1 MLKVNTI
8 IVDASPTLEL
18 AKGEYVMKEIKK
30 FETESKELLNLMIN
44 SIYSNNEIFLRELIS
59 NASDAIDKYK
69 YLSLTSK
76 GEVPLLDHEIKIA
89 LDKKNRTI
97 TISDNGIGMS
107 KEDLMNNLGTI
118 ARSGSKDF
126 MSKVKEAKE
135 KGDLDIIGQFGVGF
149 YSAFMVAKKIDVL
162 TKTNDGQ
169 AYLFSSEGEDS
180 YSIEE
185 AEKES
190 VGTTITLY
198 LKKSTDEI
206 NYDKY
211 LEEYEIK
218 DLVKRYSDYIR
229 YPIKMNCKVRKPKLD
244 KDGNEIK
251 DETEELFEE
260 QTLNSM
266 IPLWKKNKKDVTDEE
281 LNKFYKDKFM
291 DYENPLISLFVSVDG
306 KITYNSLLFIPS
318 HVPYNLYS
326 ESYEKGLQLYSK
338 GVFIKDKAPE
348 LLPDYLKFVK
358 GLVDSPDLNL
368 NISREILQ
376 HSPIMEKIK
385 ENVEKKVIDKL
396 KEVLKEDKEKY
407 FKFWKEFGEHIK
419 YGIYSTY
426 GGKKELLEDILVFH
440 SLNKNDKYITLKE
453 YKDNMAKG
461 QKAIYFVSGENLDA
475 IKLLPQ
481 IERYKKLGYDVLMLD
496 QRIDEFCIMMM
507 RDYDKTE
514 FKSITDDTTN
524 EISKE
529 EQENIDKVSADN
541 KRLLDNLKEG
551 LKEEIDDVV
560 ISSKL
565 VDSPLCLSTK
575 DGLSLEMEKTLN
587 EQPGNEEKVK
597 ARKVLEINPEHDLF
611 KAFVAIQEDDEL
623 VKQYASVLLDEAMLL
638 EGRDIVNKKEFVK
651 KLNELMIKA
660 FSK

>member
-1 MLKVNTI
+1 
-8 IVDASPTLEL
+8 
-18 AKGEYVMKEIKK
+18 MKEIKK

-76 GEVPLLDHEIKIA
+76 GKVPLLDHDIHIS

-107 KEDLMNNLGTI
+107 KEDLVNNLGTI

-126 MSKVKEAKE
+126 MNKVKEAKE
-135 KGDLDIIGQFGVGF
+135 KKDLDIIGQFGVGF
-149 YSAFMVAKKIDVL
+149 YSAFMVASKIDVL
-162 TKTNDGQ
+162 TKTYDGQ

-185 AEKES
+185 SNKEET
-190 VGTTITLY
+190 GTSITLY
-198 LKKSTDEI
+198 LKKSSKEVD
-206 NYDKY
+206 YDKY
-211 LEEYEIK
+211 LEEYQIK
-218 DLVKRYSDYIR
+218 DLVRRYSDYIR
-229 YPIKMNCKVRKPKLD
+229 YPIKMICTTHKPKLD

-251 DETEELFEE
+251 GETEEVKGE

-266 IPLWKKNKKDVTDEE
+266 VPLWKKNKKDVTDEE

-291 DYENPLISLFVSVDG
+291 DYEDPAISLFVSVDG

-326 ESYEKGLQLYSK
+326 ENYEKGLQLYSK

-348 LLPDYLKFVK
+348 LIPDYLKFAK

-376 HSPIMEKIK
+376 HSPIMEKIA

-407 FKFWKEFGEHIK
+407 FKFWKNFGEHIK

-426 GGKKELLEDILVFH
+426 GGKKELLQDVLVFH
-440 SLNKNDKYITLKE
+440 SLNNNDDYVTLKE
-453 YKDNMAKG
+453 YKEKMPKE

-496 QRIDEFCIMMM
+496 QKIDEFCIMMM
-507 RDYDKTE
+507 HDYDKTE
-514 FKSITDDTTN
+514 FKSITDDATN

-529 EQENIDKVSADN
+529 EQEKIESTTADN

-597 ARKVLEINPEHDLF
+597 AKKVLEINPDHDLF
-611 KAFVAIQEDDEL
+611 KAFVAIQDQDDL
-623 VKQYASVLLDEAMLL
+623 VKEYASVLYDEAMLL
-638 EGRDIVNKKEFVK
+638 EGRDIANKKEFVR

>member
-1 MLKVNTI
+1 
-8 IVDASPTLEL
+8 
-18 AKGEYVMKEIKK
+18 MKEIKK

-76 GEVPLLDHEIKIA
+76 GKVPLLDHDIHIA

-107 KEDLMNNLGTI
+107 KEDLVNNLGTI

-149 YSAFMVAKKIDVL
+149 YSAFMVASKIDVL
-162 TKTNDGQ
+162 TKTYDGQ

-185 AEKES
+185 ANKEE

-198 LKKSTDEI
+198 LKKSSKEVD
-206 NYDKY
+206 YDKY
-211 LEEYEIK
+211 LEEYQIK

-229 YPIKMNCKVRKPKLD
+229 YPIKMMCVVHKPKLD

-251 DETEELFEE
+251 GETEEVKEE

-266 IPLWKKNKKDVTDEE
+266 VPLWKKNKKDVSDEE

-291 DYENPLISLFVSVDG
+291 DYEDPAISLFVSVDG

-326 ESYEKGLQLYSK
+326 ENYEKGLQLYSK

-348 LLPDYLKFVK
+348 LIPDYLKFVK

-376 HSPIMEKIK
+376 HSPIMEKIA

-407 FKFWKEFGEHIK
+407 FKFWKNFGEHIK

-426 GGKKELLEDILVFH
+426 GGKKDLLQDVLVFH
-440 SLNKNDKYITLKE
+440 SLNNNDEYVTLKE
-453 YKDNMAKG
+453 YKDKMPKD

-481 IERYKKLGYDVLMLD
+481 IERYKKLGYDVLLLD
-496 QRIDEFCIMMM
+496 QRIDKFCIMMM
-507 RDYDKTE
+507 HDYDKTE
-514 FKSITDDTTN
+514 FKSITDDATN

-529 EQENIDKVSADN
+529 EQEKIDNVTADS

-551 LKEEIDDVV
+551 LKDEIDDVV

-597 ARKVLEINPEHDLF
+597 AKKVLEINPEHDLF
-611 KAFVAIQEDDEL
+611 KAFVAIQDQDDL
-623 VKQYASVLLDEAMLL
+623 VKEYASVLYDEAMLL
-638 EGRDIVNKKEFVK
+638 EGREIANKKEFVK

>member
-1 MLKVNTI
+1 
-8 IVDASPTLEL
+8 
-18 AKGEYVMKEIKK
+18 MKEIKK

-76 GEVPLLDHEIKIA
+76 GKVPLLDHDIHIA
-89 LDKKNRTI
+89 LDKKKRII
-97 TISDNGIGMS
+97 TISDNGIGMN

-126 MSKVKEAKE
+126 MNKVKEAKE
-135 KGDLDIIGQFGVGF
+135 KKDLDIIGQFGVGF

-162 TKTNDGQ
+162 TKTYDGQ

-185 AEKES
+185 AKKEE

-198 LKKSTDEI
+198 LKKSSDEVD
-206 NYDKY
+206 YDKY
-211 LEEYEIK
+211 LEEYQIK

-229 YPIKMNCKVRKPKLD
+229 YPIKMMCTTHKPKLD

-251 DETEELFEE
+251 GETEEVKEE

-291 DYENPLISLFVSVDG
+291 DYEDPAISLFVSVDG

-318 HVPYNLYS
+318 HIPYNLYS
-326 ESYEKGLQLYSK
+326 ENYEKGLQLYSK

-348 LLPDYLKFVK
+348 LIPDYLKFVK

-376 HSPIMEKIK
+376 RSPIMEKIA

-407 FKFWKEFGEHIK
+407 VKFWKNFGEHIK

-426 GGKKELLEDILVFH
+426 GGKKELLEDVLVFH
-440 SLNKNDKYITLKE
+440 SLNNNDDYITLKE
-453 YKDNMAKG
+453 YKEKMAKD

-481 IERYKKLGYDVLMLD
+481 IERYKKLGYDVLLLD
-496 QRIDEFCIMMM
+496 QKIDEFCIMMM
-507 RDYDKTE
+507 QNYDKTE
-514 FKSITDDTTN
+514 FKSITDDATN
-524 EISKE
+524 ELSKE
-529 EQENIDKVSADN
+529 EQENIDKVAADN

-551 LKEEIDDVV
+551 LKDEIDDVV

-597 ARKVLEINPEHDLF
+597 AKKVLEINPEHDLF
-611 KAFVAIQEDDEL
+611 KAFVAIQEQDDL
-623 VKQYASVLLDEAMLL
+623 VKEYASVLLDEAMLL
-638 EGRDIVNKKEFVK
+638 EGREISNKKEFVR

>member
-1 MLKVNTI
+1 
-8 IVDASPTLEL
+8 
-18 AKGEYVMKEIKK
+18 MKEIKK

-76 GEVPLLDHEIKIA
+76 GTVPLLDHEIKIA

-185 AEKES
+185 AEKDG

-198 LKKSTDEI
+198 LKKSTDEV

-211 LEEYEIK
+211 LEEYEVK

-229 YPIKMNCKVRKPKLD
+229 YPIKMTCKVRKPKLD

-251 DETEELFEE
+251 DETEEVFEE

-266 IPLWKKNKKDVTDEE
+266 VPLWKKNKKDVTDEE

-291 DYENPLISLFVSVDG
+291 DYQDPAISLFVSVDG

-385 ENVEKKVIDKL
+385 ENVEKKVVDKL

-407 FKFWKEFGEHIK
+407 YKFWKDFGEHIK

-426 GGKKELLEDILVFH
+426 GGKKELLQDILVFH
-440 SLNKNDKYITLKE
+440 SLNKNDEYITLKE
-453 YKDNMAKG
+453 YKDNMAKD

-481 IERYKKLGYDVLMLD
+481 IERYKKLGYDVLLLD
-496 QRIDEFCIMMM
+496 QKIDEFCMMM
-507 RDYDKTE
+507 MQEYDKTE
-514 FKSITDDTTN
+514 FKSITDDATS

-551 LKEEIDDVV
+551 LKDEIDDVV

-638 EGRDIVNKKEFVK
+638 EGREIVNKKEFVK

-660 FSK
+660 FAK

>member
-1 MLKVNTI
+1 
-8 IVDASPTLEL
+8 
-18 AKGEYVMKEIKK
+18 
-30 FETESKELLNLMIN
+30 
-44 SIYSNNEIFLRELIS
+44 
-59 NASDAIDKYK
+59 
-69 YLSLTSK
+69 
-76 GEVPLLDHEIKIA
+76 
-89 LDKKNRTI
+89 
-97 TISDNGIGMS
+97 
-107 KEDLMNNLGTI
+107 
-118 ARSGSKDF
+118 
-126 MSKVKEAKE
+126 
-135 KGDLDIIGQFGVGF
+135 
-149 YSAFMVAKKIDVL
+149 
-162 TKTNDGQ
+162 
-169 AYLFSSEGEDS
+169 
-180 YSIEE
+180 
-185 AEKES
+185 
-190 VGTTITLY
+190 
-198 LKKSTDEI
+198 
-206 NYDKY
+206 
-211 LEEYEIK
+211 
-218 DLVKRYSDYIR
+218 
-229 YPIKMNCKVRKPKLD
+229 
-244 KDGNEIK
+244 
-251 DETEELFEE
+251 
-260 QTLNSM
+260 M
-266 IPLWKKNKKDVTDEE
+266 IPLWKKNKNDVTDEE

-440 SLNKNDKYITLKE
+440 SLNKNDEYITLKE

-481 IERYKKLGYDVLMLD
+481 IERYKKRGYDVLMLD

-514 FKSITDDTTN
+514 FKSITDDATN

-638 EGRDIVNKKEFVK
+638 EGRDIVNKKEFVR

>member
-1 MLKVNTI
+1 
-8 IVDASPTLEL
+8 
-18 AKGEYVMKEIKK
+18 MKEIKK

-76 GEVPLLDHEIKIA
+76 GKVPLLDHDIHIA
-89 LDKKNRTI
+89 LDKKKRTI

-107 KEDLMNNLGTI
+107 KEDLVNNLGTI

-162 TKTNDGQ
+162 TKTNDGP

-185 AEKES
+185 AEKDG

-198 LKKSTDEI
+198 LKKSSNEV

-218 DLVKRYSDYIR
+218 QLVSRYSDYIR
-229 YPIKMNCKVRKPKLD
+229 YPIKMMCTTHKPKLD

-251 DETEELFEE
+251 GETEEVLEE

-266 IPLWKKNKKDVTDEE
+266 VPLWKKNKSDVSNEE
-281 LNKFYKDKFM
+281 LNKFYRDKFM
-291 DYENPLISLFVSVDG
+291 DFEDPAISLFVAVDG

-326 ESYEKGLQLYSK
+326 ENYEKGLQLYSK

-376 HSPIMEKIK
+376 RSPIMEKIA

-407 FKFWKEFGEHIK
+407 FKFWKNFGEHIK
-419 YGIYSTY
+419 FGIYSTY
-426 GGKKELLEDILVFH
+426 GGKKDLLQDVLVFH
-440 SLNKNDKYITLKE
+440 SLNHNDDYITLKE
-453 YKDNMAKG
+453 YKDNMAKD
-461 QKAIYFVSGENLDA
+461 QKAIYYVSGENLDA

-481 IERYKKLGYDVLMLD
+481 IERYKKLGYDVLLLD
-496 QRIDEFCIMMM
+496 QKIDEFCIMMM
-507 RDYDKTE
+507 QNYDKTD
-514 FKSITDDTTN
+514 FKSITDDATN
-524 EISKE
+524 EISEE
-529 EQENIDKVSADN
+529 EQERINSLTADN

-551 LKEEIDDVV
+551 LKDEIDDVV

-597 ARKVLEINPEHDLF
+597 AKKVLEINPEHDLF
-611 KAFVAIQEDDEL
+611 KAFVAIQEDDDL
-623 VKQYASVLLDEAMLL
+623 VKEYASVLLDEAMLL
-638 EGRDIVNKKEFVK
+638 EGREITNKKEFVK
-651 KLNELMIKA
+651 KLNELLIKA

>member
-1 MLKVNTI
+1 
-8 IVDASPTLEL
+8 
-18 AKGEYVMKEIKK
+18 MKEIKK

-76 GEVPLLDHEIKIA
+76 GKVPLLDHDIHIS

-107 KEDLMNNLGTI
+107 KEDLVNNLGTI

-126 MSKVKEAKE
+126 MNKVKEAKE
-135 KGDLDIIGQFGVGF
+135 KKDLDIIGQFGVGF
-149 YSAFMVAKKIDVL
+149 YSAFMVASKIDVL
-162 TKTNDGQ
+162 TKTYDGQ

-185 AEKES
+185 ANKEET
-190 VGTTITLY
+190 GTSITLY
-198 LKKSTDEI
+198 LKKSSKEVD
-206 NYDKY
+206 YDKY
-211 LEEYEIK
+211 LEEYQIK

-229 YPIKMNCKVRKPKLD
+229 YPIKMLCTTHKPKLD

-251 DETEELFEE
+251 GETEEVKEE

-266 IPLWKKNKKDVTDEE
+266 VPLWKKNKKDVTDEE

-291 DYENPLISLFVSVDG
+291 DYEDPAISLFVSVDG

-326 ESYEKGLQLYSK
+326 ENYEKGLQLYSK

-348 LLPDYLKFVK
+348 LIPDYLKFVK

-376 HSPIMEKIK
+376 HSPIMDKIA
-385 ENVEKKVIDKL
+385 ENVEKKVVDKL
-396 KEVLKEDKEKY
+396 KEVLKENKEKY
-407 FKFWKEFGEHIK
+407 VKFWKNFGEHIK

-426 GGKKELLEDILVFH
+426 GGKKELLQDVLVFH
-440 SLNKNDKYITLKE
+440 SLNNNDDFITLKE
-453 YKDNMAKG
+453 YKEKMPKE

-481 IERYKKLGYDVLMLD
+481 IERYKKLGYDVLLLD
-496 QRIDEFCIMMM
+496 QKIDEFSIMMM
-507 RDYDKTE
+507 HDYDKTE
-514 FKSITDDTTN
+514 FKSITDDATN

-529 EQENIDKVSADN
+529 EQEKIESTTADN

-597 ARKVLEINPEHDLF
+597 AKKVLEINPDHDLF
-611 KAFVAIQEDDEL
+611 KAFVAIQDQDDL
-623 VKQYASVLLDEAMLL
+623 VKEYASVLYDEAMLL
-638 EGRDIVNKKEFVK
+638 EGREISNKKEFVR

>member
-1 MLKVNTI
+1 
-8 IVDASPTLEL
+8 
-18 AKGEYVMKEIKK
+18 MKEIKK

-69 YLSLTSK
+69 YLSLTSEGK
-76 GEVPLLDHEIKIA
+76 VPLLDHDIHIA
-89 LDKKNRTI
+89 LDKKKRTI
-97 TISDNGIGMS
+97 TISDNGIGMN

-162 TKTNDGQ
+162 TKTYDGE

-185 AEKES
+185 ASKEGN
-190 VGTTITLY
+190 GTTITLY
-198 LKKSTDEI
+198 LKKSTDEVD
-206 NYDKY
+206 YDKY
-211 LEEYEIK
+211 LEEYQIK

-229 YPIKMNCKVRKPKLD
+229 YPIKMVCTSRKPKLD
-244 KDGNEIK
+244 KDGKEIEG
-251 DETEELFEE
+251 ETEEVKEE

-266 IPLWKKNKKDVTDEE
+266 IPLWKKNKSDVTPEE

-291 DYENPLISLFVSVDG
+291 DYEDPAISLFVSVDG

-326 ESYEKGLQLYSK
+326 ENYEKGLQLYSK

-407 FKFWKEFGEHIK
+407 NKFWKEFGEHIK

-426 GGKKELLEDILVFH
+426 GGKKELLQDVLVFH
-440 SLNKNDKYITLKE
+440 SLNKNDEYITLKE
-453 YKDNMAKG
+453 YKDGMAKG

-481 IERYKKLGYDVLMLD
+481 IERYKKLGYDVLLLD
-496 QRIDEFCIMMM
+496 QKIDEFCIMMM

-514 FKSITDDTTN
+514 FKSITDDATN

-623 VKQYASVLLDEAMLL
+623 VKEYASVLLDEAMLL
-638 EGRDIVNKKEFVK
+638 EGREIVNKKEFVR

>member
-1 MLKVNTI
+1 
-8 IVDASPTLEL
+8 
-18 AKGEYVMKEIKK
+18 MKEIKK

-76 GEVPLLDHEIKIA
+76 GQVPLVDHEIRIA

-107 KEDLMNNLGTI
+107 KDDLVNNLGTI

-126 MSKVKEAKE
+126 MNKIKEAKE
-135 KGDLDIIGQFGVGF
+135 KKDLDIIGQFGVGF

-162 TKTNDGQ
+162 TKTHDGQ

-185 AEKES
+185 ANKEET
-190 VGTTITLY
+190 GTSITLY
-198 LKKSTDEI
+198 LKKSSNEV

-229 YPIKMNCKVRKPKLD
+229 YPIKMMCTVRKPKLD

-251 DETEELFEE
+251 GETEEVKEE

-291 DYENPLISLFVSVDG
+291 DYEDPAISLFVSVDG

-326 ESYEKGLQLYSK
+326 ENYEKGLQLYSK

-348 LLPDYLKFVK
+348 LIPDYLKFVK

-376 HSPIMEKIK
+376 RSPIMEKIA
-385 ENVEKKVIDKL
+385 ENVEKKVVDKL

-407 FKFWKEFGEHIK
+407 VKFWKNFGEHIK

-426 GGKKELLEDILVFH
+426 GGKKELLQDVLVFH
-440 SLNKNDKYITLKE
+440 SLNNNDDYITLKE
-453 YKDNMAKG
+453 YKEKMAKD

-481 IERYKKLGYDVLMLD
+481 IERYKKLGYDVLLLD
-496 QRIDEFCIMMM
+496 QKIDEFAIMMM
-507 RDYDKTE
+507 HDYDKTE
-514 FKSITDDTTN
+514 FKSITDDATN
-524 EISKE
+524 ELSKE
-529 EQENIDKVSADN
+529 EQEKIESTTADA

-551 LKEEIDDVV
+551 LKDEIDDVV

-597 ARKVLEINPEHDLF
+597 AKKVLEINPEHDLF
-611 KAFVAIQEDDEL
+611 KAFVAIQDQDDL
-623 VKQYASVLLDEAMLL
+623 VKEYASVLYDEAMLL
-638 EGRDIVNKKEFVK
+638 EGREIANKKEFVR

>member
-1 MLKVNTI
+1 
-8 IVDASPTLEL
+8 
-18 AKGEYVMKEIKK
+18 MKEIKK

-76 GEVPLLDHEIKIA
+76 GKVPLLDHDIHIA
-89 LDKKNRTI
+89 LDKKKRTI

-107 KEDLMNNLGTI
+107 KEDLVNNLGTI

-149 YSAFMVAKKIDVL
+149 YSAFMVASKIDVL
-162 TKTNDGQ
+162 TKTYDGQ

-185 AEKES
+185 ANKEE

-198 LKKSTDEI
+198 LKKSSKEVD
-206 NYDKY
+206 YDKY
-211 LEEYEIK
+211 LEEYQIK

-229 YPIKMNCKVRKPKLD
+229 YPIKMMCTTYKPKLD

-251 DETEELFEE
+251 GETEEVKEE

-266 IPLWKKNKKDVTDEE
+266 VPLWKKNKKDVTDEE

-291 DYENPLISLFVSVDG
+291 DYEDPAISLFVSVDG

-326 ESYEKGLQLYSK
+326 ENYEKGLQLYSK

-348 LLPDYLKFVK
+348 LIPDYLKFVK

-376 HSPIMEKIK
+376 HSPIMEKIA

-407 FKFWKEFGEHIK
+407 VKFWKNFGEHIK

-426 GGKKELLEDILVFH
+426 GGKKDLLQDVLVFH
-440 SLNKNDKYITLKE
+440 SLNNNDEYVTLKE
-453 YKDNMAKG
+453 YKNKMSKD

-481 IERYKKLGYDVLMLD
+481 IERYKKLGYDVLLLD
-496 QRIDEFCIMMM
+496 QKIDEFCIMMM
-507 RDYDKTE
+507 HDYDKTE
-514 FKSITDDTTN
+514 FKSITDDATN

-529 EQENIDKVSADN
+529 EQEKIDNVTADN

-551 LKEEIDDVV
+551 LKDEIDDVV

-597 ARKVLEINPEHDLF
+597 AKIVLEINPEHDLF
-611 KAFVAIQEDDEL
+611 KAFVAIQDQDDL
-623 VKQYASVLLDEAMLL
+623 VKEYASVLYDEAMLL
-638 EGRDIVNKKEFVK
+638 EGREIANKKEFVR

>member
-1 MLKVNTI
+1 
-8 IVDASPTLEL
+8 
-18 AKGEYVMKEIKK
+18 MKEIKK

-69 YLSLTSK
+69 YLSLTSNGK
-76 GEVPLLDHEIKIA
+76 VPLLDHDIHIA

-107 KEDLMNNLGTI
+107 KEDLVNNLGTI

-149 YSAFMVAKKIDVL
+149 YSAFIVAKKIDVL
-162 TKTNDGQ
+162 TKTNDGP

-185 AEKES
+185 ADKDG
-190 VGTTITLY
+190 VGTSITLY
-198 LKKSTDEI
+198 LKKNNADV
-206 NYDKY
+206 NYDRY
-211 LEEYEIK
+211 LEEYQIK

-229 YPIKMNCKVRKPKLD
+229 YPIKMVCSVRKPKLD

-251 DETEELFEE
+251 GEIEEALEE

-266 IPLWKKNKKDVTDEE
+266 VPLWKKNKADVTTEE

-291 DYENPLISLFVSVDG
+291 DYEDPAISLFVSVDG

-326 ESYEKGLQLYSK
+326 ENYEKGLQLYSK

-407 FKFWKEFGEHIK
+407 VKFWKDFGEHIK

-426 GGKKELLEDILVFH
+426 GGKKDLLQDVLVFH
-440 SLNKNDKYITLKE
+440 SLNKYDEYITLKE

-481 IERYKKLGYDVLMLD
+481 IERYKELGYDVLLLD
-496 QRIDEFCIMMM
+496 QKIDEFCIMMM
-507 RDYDKTE
+507 QNYDKTD
-514 FKSITDDTTN
+514 FKSITDDATN

-529 EQENIDKVSADN
+529 EQEKIDNVTADN

-551 LKEEIDDVV
+551 LKDEIDDVV

-587 EQPGNEEKVK
+587 EQPGNEEKIK

-611 KAFVAIQEDDEL
+611 KAFVAIQEQDDL
-623 VKQYASVLLDEAMLL
+623 VKEYASVLLDEAMLL
-638 EGRDIVNKKEFVK
+638 EGREISNKKEFVR

>member
-1 MLKVNTI
+1 
-8 IVDASPTLEL
+8 
-18 AKGEYVMKEIKK
+18 MKEIKK

-76 GEVPLLDHEIKIA
+76 GKVPLLDHDIHIS

-107 KEDLMNNLGTI
+107 KEDLVNNLGTI

-126 MSKVKEAKE
+126 MNKVKEAKE
-135 KGDLDIIGQFGVGF
+135 KKDLDIIGQFGVGF
-149 YSAFMVAKKIDVL
+149 YSAFMVASKIDVL
-162 TKTNDGQ
+162 TKTYDGQ

-185 AEKES
+185 ANKEET
-190 VGTTITLY
+190 GTSITLY
-198 LKKSTDEI
+198 LKKSSKEVD
-206 NYDKY
+206 YDKY
-211 LEEYEIK
+211 LEEYQIK

-229 YPIKMNCKVRKPKLD
+229 YPIKMLCATHKPKLD

-251 DETEELFEE
+251 GETEEVKEE

-266 IPLWKKNKKDVTDEE
+266 VPLWKKNKKDVTDEE

-291 DYENPLISLFVSVDG
+291 DYEDPAFSLFVSVDG

-326 ESYEKGLQLYSK
+326 ENYEKGLQLYSK

-348 LLPDYLKFVK
+348 LIPDYLKFVK

-376 HSPIMEKIK
+376 HSPIMDKIA
-385 ENVEKKVIDKL
+385 ENVEKKVVDKL

-407 FKFWKEFGEHIK
+407 VKFWKNFGEHIK

-426 GGKKELLEDILVFH
+426 GGKKELLQDVLVFH
-440 SLNKNDKYITLKE
+440 SLNNNDDFITLKE
-453 YKDNMAKG
+453 YKEKMPKE

-481 IERYKKLGYDVLMLD
+481 IERYKKLGYDVLLLD
-496 QRIDEFCIMMM
+496 QKIDEFSIMMM
-507 RDYDKTE
+507 HDYDKTE
-514 FKSITDDTTN
+514 FKSITDDATN

-529 EQENIDKVSADN
+529 EQEKIESTTADN

-597 ARKVLEINPEHDLF
+597 AKKVLEINPDHDLF
-611 KAFVAIQEDDEL
+611 KAFVAIQDQDDL
-623 VKQYASVLLDEAMLL
+623 VKEYASVLYDEAMLL
-638 EGRDIVNKKEFVK
+638 EGREISNKKEFAR

>member
-1 MLKVNTI
+1 
-8 IVDASPTLEL
+8 
-18 AKGEYVMKEIKK
+18 MKEIKK

-76 GEVPLLDHEIKIA
+76 GKVPLVDHDIHIA

-126 MSKVKEAKE
+126 MNKVKEAKE
-135 KGDLDIIGQFGVGF
+135 KKDLDIIGQFGVGF
-149 YSAFMVAKKIDVL
+149 YSAFMVASKIDVL
-162 TKTNDGQ
+162 TKTYDGQ

-185 AEKES
+185 AKKEET
-190 VGTTITLY
+190 GTTITLY
-198 LKKSTDEI
+198 LKKSSKEVD
-206 NYDKY
+206 YDKY
-211 LEEYEIK
+211 LEEYQIK

-229 YPIKMNCKVRKPKLD
+229 YPIKMMCTSYKPKLD

-251 DETEELFEE
+251 GETEEVKEE

-266 IPLWKKNKKDVTDEE
+266 VPLWKKNKKDVTDEE

-291 DYENPLISLFVSVDG
+291 DYEDPAISLFVSVDG

-326 ESYEKGLQLYSK
+326 ENYEKGLQLYSK

-348 LLPDYLKFVK
+348 LIPDYLKFVK

-376 HSPIMEKIK
+376 HSPIMDKIA
-385 ENVEKKVIDKL
+385 ENVEKKVVDKL

-407 FKFWKEFGEHIK
+407 VKFWKNFGEHIK

-426 GGKKELLEDILVFH
+426 GGKKELLQDILVFH
-440 SLNKNDKYITLKE
+440 SLNNNDDYITLKE
-453 YKDNMAKG
+453 YKDKMAKD

-481 IERYKKLGYDVLMLD
+481 IERYKKLGYDVLLLD
-496 QRIDEFCIMMM
+496 QKIDEFSIMMM
-507 RDYDKTE
+507 HDYDKTE
-514 FKSITDDTTN
+514 FKSITDDATN

-529 EQENIDKVSADN
+529 EQEKIDNATADN

-551 LKEEIDDVV
+551 LKDEIDDVV

-597 ARKVLEINPEHDLF
+597 AKKVLEINPDHELF
-611 KAFVAIQEDDEL
+611 KAFTAIQDQDDL
-623 VKQYASVLLDEAMLL
+623 VKEYASVLYDEAMLL
-638 EGRDIVNKKEFVK
+638 EGREITNKKEFVK

>member
-1 MLKVNTI
+1 
-8 IVDASPTLEL
+8 
-18 AKGEYVMKEIKK
+18 MKEVKK

-76 GEVPLLDHEIKIA
+76 GEVPLLDHDIHIA
-89 LDKKNRTI
+89 LDKKKRTI
-97 TISDNGIGMS
+97 TISDNGIGMN

-135 KGDLDIIGQFGVGF
+135 KNNIDIIGQFGVGF

-162 TKTNDGQ
+162 TKTYDGQ

-185 AEKES
+185 AQKDE

-198 LKKSTDEI
+198 LKKSSDEVD
-206 NYDKY
+206 YDKY
-211 LEEYEIK
+211 LEEYQIK

-229 YPIKMNCKVRKPKLD
+229 YPIKMVCTTYKPKKD

-251 DETEELFEE
+251 GETEEVKEE

-266 IPLWKKNKKDVTDEE
+266 IPLWKKNKSDVTEEE

-291 DYENPLISLFVSVDG
+291 DYEDPSISLFVAVDG

-326 ESYEKGLQLYSK
+326 ENYEKGLQLYSK

-348 LLPDYLKFVK
+348 LIPDYLKFVK

-376 HSPIMEKIK
+376 HSPIMAKIA
-385 ENVEKKVIDKL
+385 ENVEKKVVDKL

-407 FKFWKEFGEHIK
+407 IKVWKNFGEHLK

-426 GGKKELLEDILVFH
+426 GAKKELLQDVLLFH
-440 SLNKNDKYITLKE
+440 SLNNNDDYVTLKE
-453 YKDNMAKG
+453 YKEKMPKE
-461 QKAIYFVSGENLDA
+461 QKAIYFVSGESIDA

-496 QRIDEFCIMMM
+496 QKIDEFCIMMM
-507 RDYDKTE
+507 HEYDKVE
-514 FKSITDDTTN
+514 FKSITDDATN

-529 EQENIDKVSADN
+529 EQKKIDDATADA

-551 LKEEIDDVV
+551 LKDEIDDVV

-587 EQPGNEEKVK
+587 EQPGAEEKVK
-597 ARKVLEINPEHDLF
+597 AKKVLEINPEHDLF
-611 KAFVAIQEDDEL
+611 KAFVAIQDQDDL
-623 VKQYASVLLDEAMLL
+623 VKEYASVLYDEAMLL
-638 EGRDIVNKKEFVK
+638 EGREVTNKKEFVR